1 LLALL
6 ANILGAI
13 RVSAFYAPDDLL
25 FSRRGVVVTSD
36 GAILEIK
43 YGPDGE
49 IITTE
54 LPSLGGA
61 IEVAVSTRLI
71 AIGMRSWPRRTG
83 ACRGSSTSLEAGSPA
98 VAA

>member
-1 LLALL
+1 VLIPLLALL
-6 ANILGAI
+6 ANIPGAI

-61 IEVAVSTRLI
+61 IEVAGFYSSDDRYRH
-71 AIGMRSWPRRTG
+71 AI
-83 ACRGSSTSLEAGSPA
+83 
-98 VAA
+98 VAASDGSVQGIFYKP